1 MPDIQLKVGEVEA
14 ILDLLLAIEG
24 KGQWLA
30 RLEKSKSAHAQ
41 YFPDAVAKSIRM
53 FSEALP
59 FNVEEFKS

>member
-14 ILDLLLAIEG
+14 ILDLLMAIEV

-30 RLEKSKSAHAQ
+30 RLEKTQSPHAK
-41 YFPDAVAKSIRM
+41 YFPDAIDKSIKI
-53 FSEALP
+53 FSQALP